1 MAFGFVYWLYVQR
14 RKRPTAAGCFDAR
27 SRLTSAHTN
36 TRSLLSSYY
45 GHKLKYIRAIFFES
59 YCVQEKQ
66 VKEENSRAK
75 APFSSII
82 LQSDRLRQEAV
93 NVPVNRF
100 SNVNS

>member
-36 TRSLLSSYY
+36 IRSLLSTYY
-45 GHKLKYIRAIFFES
+45 GHKLKYIRGIFLKVTVCRRNRS
-59 YCVQEKQ
+59 K
-66 VKEENSRAK
+66 KNSRAK

-82 LQSDRLRQEAV
+82 LQSNRLRQEAV

-100 SNVNS
+100 SNVNA